1 MATVAVIGAGW
12 AGLTAAL
19 SLQAQGHHVTLYER
33 SPAKLGAGGRA
44 STAYA
49 AGDKTPFALDNGQ
62 HVLLAAYTE
71 TLEVLRQLEVDID
84 AAFLRLPAAWYVPT
98 LLSIQLPVWGD
109 ALQPHGVWA
118 RGALKRLPLLWAML
132 TAKPFHIKTSFS
144 CLLAALRLLFYRVKP
159 QETVQQW
166 LTRLQFP
173 APFDEALWQPLCYAT
188 LNTPPDTA
196 SAAVFKRVIQDGL
209 LSGSYCAAMLV
220 PRLDLGAVFPAK
232 ALAKLAAGGAVLRL
246 GCGVDRVQIN
256 TDSAT
261 FTDTVKVFSGSEAA
275 QFDAVICA
283 TTPKD
288 ACRILPTSCIS
299 VALKNLAQQACEP
312 ITTIHIKLN
321 LVINGVNLSPPYLS
335 AAVLILPEP
344 EAACPIKHAVIID
357 RSYVDAA
364 QQGWFTLVLSSSHA
378 ALACSQKDLIGAAVL
393 RLQTLC
399 PKLRGANLVE
409 GVVIHAKQA
418 TFSCTATLER
428 PTPHTAHRAIV
439 LAGDYVVSDADAPIY
454 PATLESAVRSGLAV
468 LPCIKPI

>member
-1 MATVAVIGAGW
+1 
-12 AGLTAAL
+12 
-19 SLQAQGHHVTLYER
+19 
-33 SPAKLGAGGRA
+33 
-44 STAYA
+44 
-49 AGDKTPFALDNGQ
+49 
-62 HVLLAAYTE
+62 
-71 TLEVLRQLEVDID
+71 
-84 AAFLRLPAAWYVPT
+84 
-98 LLSIQLPVWGD
+98 
-109 ALQPHGVWA
+109 
-118 RGALKRLPLLWAML
+118 ML
-132 TAKPFHIKTSFS
+132 TAKPFYIKTSFS

-196 SAAVFKRVIQDGL
+196 SAAVFKRVVQDGL

-220 PRLDLGAVFPAK
+220 PRLDLGAIFPAK

-246 GCGVDRVQIN
+246 GCGVDSVQIN
-256 TDSAT
+256 TDTDT
-261 FTDTVKVFSGSEAA
+261 FTDTVKVCSGSETA

-288 ACRILPTSCIS
+288 ACRILPASCIS

-321 LVINGVNLSPPYLS
+321 LVINCVNFNLSPPYLS

-344 EAACPIKHAVIID
+344 EVLKDTACPIQNAVVID
-357 RSYVDAA
+357 RSYLDAA

-378 ALACSQKDLIGAAVL
+378 ALACSQADLMRAAVL

-399 PKLRGANLVE
+399 PKLRGANFVE

-428 PTPHTAHRAIV
+428 PTLHTAHRRLL
-439 LAGDYVVSDADAPIY
+439 LAGDYVLTDTDIDSKTKTKTKTKVY
-454 PATLESAVRSGLAV
+454 PATLEGAVRSGLAV
-468 LPCIKPI
+468 AKLIS